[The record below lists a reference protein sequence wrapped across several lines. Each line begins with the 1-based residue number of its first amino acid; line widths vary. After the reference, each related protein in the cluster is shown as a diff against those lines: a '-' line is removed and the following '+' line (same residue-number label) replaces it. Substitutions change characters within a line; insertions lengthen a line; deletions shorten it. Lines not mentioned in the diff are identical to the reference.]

1 MKITWYGHAC
11 FKIETAEGSLVLDPY
26 APGSVPGLR
35 LPALTAD
42 TALCSHAHSDH
53 NYAAG
58 VTLSG
63 RDTALKISRL
73 PCFHDGEGG
82 RLRGKN
88 LISVVDAEGLRLVHL
103 GDLGHMLST
112 SLLAALGRVDVLL
125 VPVGGFYTIDANQA
139 QALCAAL
146 RPDIAVPMHYRSEN
160 CGLSNVALVEDFLRL
175 RSDVVYAHSSAFDP
189 KAQSAPVTLVLD
201 PDKSAL
207 VK

>member
-1 MKITWYGHAC
+1 MKITWLGHAC

-63 RDTALKISRL
+63 RETALKISRL

-103 GDLGHMLST
+103 GDLGHMLSP

-125 VPVGGFYTIDANQA
+125 VPVGGFYTIDAAQA
-139 QALCAAL
+139 QALCSAL
-146 RPDIAVPMHYRSEN
+146 KPRIVVPMHYRSDT
-160 CGLSNVALVEDFLRL
+160 CGLSNVAPAEDFLRL
-175 RSDVVYAHSSAFDP
+175 RSDVEYAHSSAFDP
-189 KAQSAPVTLVLD
+189 KALTSSVTLVLD
-201 PDKSAL
+201 PDESAL